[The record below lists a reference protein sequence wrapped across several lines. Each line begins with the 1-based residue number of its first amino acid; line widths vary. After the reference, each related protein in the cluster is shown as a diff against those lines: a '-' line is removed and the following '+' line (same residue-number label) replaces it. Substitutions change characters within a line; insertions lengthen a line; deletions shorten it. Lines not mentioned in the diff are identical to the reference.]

1 MKNEI
6 TLQTRR
12 EFLRRTVL
20 GSSLAW
26 TVPAFLAD
34 TFSALQAEAA
44 DSATQ
49 IVTGKDAP
57 ILVVLQM
64 AGGNDGLNTVV
75 PYANDFYHNARPK
88 IGLKAEDVLK
98 IDDSIG
104 LHGAMKGFKELYDGG
119 QLSIIQGVGYPNPN
133 RSHFR
138 STEIW
143 QTAAPDRFERTGWLG
158 RYLDDASL
166 PQANLFNAVA
176 LAQVMPEAFVARKV
190 DVPAIGAFRAYGLA
204 SDKQASTKAAFA
216 SLLHDERVPFDS
228 PYLARVA
235 EIEDH
240 AQRGSEELPKLIG
253 GYKTDAAYPA
263 TPLGRSLALAAQ
275 MIGSRLGTRVVYVQ
289 HGSFDTH
296 AAQKGTQDR
305 LLRELADA
313 LKAFYDDLAAHGN
326 DTRTLT
332 MTFSEFGRRVA
343 ENASRGTDHGEASPM
358 FVVGGGVRG
367 GLFGEHPSLDAL
379 DNGDAVYTV
388 DFRSVYA
395 TILEKWMGRPSRNI
409 LAGDFPLVPM
419 LA

>member
-1 MKNEI
+1 MKR
-6 TLQTRR
+6 TR
-12 EFLRRTVL
+12 FLL
-20 GSSLAW
+20 GAVAGLSVAANTDSLFGRA
-26 TVPAFLAD
+26 LA
-34 TFSALQAEAA
+34 AA
-44 DSATQ
+44 PLPGLPGGDDR
-49 IVTGKDAP
+49 V
-57 ILVVLQM
+57 LVVINLQ
-64 AGGNDGLNTVV
+64 GGNDGLNTIV
-75 PYANDFYHNARPK
+75 PHGMQQYYRYRPTLG
-88 IGLKAEDVLK
+88 IPPGEVLQIDRNVGFNPALRSLKGMFDAGKVA
-98 IDDSIG
+98 IVQ
-104 LHGAMKGFKELYDGG
+104 GA
-119 QLSIIQGVGYPNPN
+119 GYPKPDH
-133 RSHFR
+133 SHFR

-158 RYLDDASL
+158 RYLDEASL
-166 PQANLFNAVA
+166 PQGNLFNAVA

-190 DVPAIGAFRAYGLA
+190 DVPAIGAFRGYGLA

-263 TPLGRSLALAAQ
+263 TPLARSLALAAQ
-275 MIGSRLGTRVVYVQ
+275 MIGSRLGTRVIYVQ

-395 TILEKWMGRPSRNI
+395 TILEKWMGRPSRTV
-409 LAGDFPLVPM
+409 LAGDFALVPM